1 MEEFKE
7 EIQELKNKIQEIETK
22 YWFTKNY
29 KIITTLLDKLN
40 VEKIEIDK
48 KDIENNY
55 SEYLMTTE
63 EDKVTIKKTK

>member
-63 EDKVTIKKTK
+63 EDKVTIKKIK